1 MLNWLCNKKSNWKTI
16 IFRSYKLLK
25 EVYEYNVVSCIKEN
39 NSNEFYKKFGCK
51 FFEEYDFNL
60 KNTIYKENLY
70 KCP

>member
-1 MLNWLCNKKSNWKTI
+1 MFLKAN
-16 IFRSYKLLK
+16 KLLK
-25 EVYEYNVVSCIKEN
+25 EVYEYNVSCIKEN

-51 FFEEYDFNL
+51 FLEEYDFNL